1 MICVEIKVRAPHAID
16 ATLTCDR
23 VCSMAEVHEGLR
35 TLTHWLMSPQAAAA
49 KESAKNAAFEKAE
62 ARRRVR

>member
-1 MICVEIKVRAPHAID
+1 VWRSEFR
-16 ATLTCDR
+16 R
-23 VCSMAEVHEGLR
+23 
-35 TLTHWLMSPQAAAA
+35 LTHLLDAVELPRHTITHSLISPQAAAA

>member
-1 MICVEIKVRAPHAID
+1 VG
-16 ATLTCDR
+16 
-23 VCSMAEVHEGLR
+23 VHEGLG